1 VSPLRARGV
10 LDRQSVLLIDDDVL
24 GAFRVRQHL
33 VAAGARVI
41 MGDARETLPYL
52 AAPALA
58 AVVVS
63 AGVNATD
70 RAGLVAALETCP
82 APWVVYGPQAPP
94 EVVAAADAHVA
105 TDPVL
110 LIETL
115 AAWLQAM
122 RH

>member
-1 VSPLRARGV
+1 MSAARPRGV

-58 AVVVS
+58 AVMVA

-70 RAGLVAALETCP
+70 RARLIAALAACP
-82 APWVVYGPQAPP
+82 APWVVYGPQASA
-94 EVVAAADAHVA
+94 ELIAAADAHIP
-105 TDPVL
+105 DGPVL

-115 AAWLQAM
+115 AARLTPT